1 MLILTDQVSDQMSQN
16 YPTQRVLEL
25 ACAAQRTNKE
35 YLKESQ
41 SVFDNEGKF
50 LFIKHTNK
58 TLIRFALGID
68 KFTEFAPQ
76 TIFIEDCD
84 KEQAEEIKKYFRRL
98 MFSAI
103 KGDNEFHTEVNALLN
118 EDEMAANKIGYI
130 ACLPSVYLKDSS
142 RNTFEK
148 RVRELDDSY
157 VADKDRWINDKDCEV
172 LQCVRSKNFDAYN
185 VDAIIDN
192 KLVSWFSKYELKI
205 GPTVVVKAKVKDHSH
220 HWLTKKST
228 TRLNYVKAVQ

>member
-1 MLILTDQVSDQMSQN
+1 MSQT
-16 YPTQRVLEL
+16 YSTQRVLEL

-50 LFIKHTNK
+50 LFVKHTNK

-68 KFTEFAPQ
+68 KFTEYAPQ

-98 MFSAI
+98 LFSAI
-103 KGDNEFHTEVNALLN
+103 KGDNDFHTEVNALLN
-118 EDEMAANKIGYI
+118 SNEISASKIGYI
-130 ACLPSVYLKDSS
+130 ACLPSVFIRDST

-148 RVRELDDSY
+148 RIKSLDEGY
-157 VADKDRWINDKDCEV
+157 VAEKDCWINDKDCEV
-172 LQCVRSKNFDAYN
+172 LQCIRSKNFDAFN
-185 VDAIIDN
+185 VDAVIDN
-192 KLVSWFSKYELKI
+192 KLVSWFSKFEIKI
-205 GPTVVVKAKVKDHSH
+205 GPAVVVKGKIKDHGH
-220 HWLTKKST
+220 HWSTKKST
-228 TRLNYVKAVQ
+228 TRLNYVKVAQ

>member
-1 MLILTDQVSDQMSQN
+1 MSQL

-41 SVFDNEGKF
+41 SVFDDEGKF

-84 KEQAEEIKKYFRRL
+84 REQAEEIKKYFRRL

-103 KGDNEFHTEVNALLN
+103 KGDNEFQTEVNALLN
-118 EDEMAANKIGYI
+118 EEEVAANKIGYI
-130 ACLPSVYLKDSS
+130 ACLPSVFKKDSI
-142 RNTFEK
+142 RNHFEK
-148 RVRELDDSY
+148 RIRSLDKSY
-157 VADKDRWINDKDCEV
+157 LGEVGSQLVDKDCEI
-172 LQCVRSKNFDAYN
+172 LESKRSNNFDAFN
-185 VDAIIDN
+185 ITAIIDN
-192 KLVSWFSKYELKI
+192 KMVSWFSKFDMKI
-205 GPTVVVKAKVKDHSH
+205 GPCVVSKAKLRTIRGIGSTKILMLLD
-220 HWLTKKST
+220 LTT
-228 TRLNYVKAVQ
+228 